1 MRTLFLALAAV
12 VLPTAASADEVF
24 LKSGGQ
30 LSGRIVSRTATTIE
44 VDVGAGRIGVPASSV
59 LRIEEG
65 RSALQEYED
74 RAGRVPAG
82 DVEGWIALGE
92 WASAARPRH
101 AGARGLPARAQRGA
115 RTTRAPT
122 RPSGNVQVGGRWVS
136 EDEGYRAQG
145 YVRFE
150 GEWITPAEHEAIL
163 RERAAEADQERQ
175 RRRAESRVREA
186 EARAEEAEARARQ
199 AEAEAAEA
207 QQASE
212 GLPLWYGWGAGP
224 ATWPT
229 GPIVTRPITGGCGG
243 ERRGRRDSSSLQR
256 RSSQPRPFRRR
267 RWTRSWPGTW
277 RRAAAG
283 RHWRR
288 CARCA

>member
-44 VDVGAGRIGVPASSV
+44 VDVGAGRVGVPASSV

-65 RSALQEYED
+65 QSALQEYED

-92 WASAARPRH
+92 WASA
-101 AGARGLPARAQRGA
+101 RGLGTQARQAYQRA
-115 RTTRAPT
+115 LSAAPDDPRANT
-122 RPSGNVQVGGRWVS
+122 ALGNVQIGGRWLS
-136 EDEGYRAQG
+136 EDEAYKAQG
-145 YVRFE
+145 YVRYE

-175 RRRAESRVREA
+175 RESESRVREA
-186 EARAEEAEARARQ
+186 EERAEEAEARARQ

-212 GLPLWYGWGAGP
+212 GIPLWYGWGGGP
-224 ATWPT
+224 GTWPT
-229 GPIVTRPITGGCGG
+229 RPIVTRPIGV
-243 ERRGRRDSSSLQR
+243 RR
-256 RSSQPRPFRRR
+256 
-267 RWTRSWPGTW
+267 
-277 RRAAAG
+277 
-283 RHWRR
+283 
-288 CARCA
+288 